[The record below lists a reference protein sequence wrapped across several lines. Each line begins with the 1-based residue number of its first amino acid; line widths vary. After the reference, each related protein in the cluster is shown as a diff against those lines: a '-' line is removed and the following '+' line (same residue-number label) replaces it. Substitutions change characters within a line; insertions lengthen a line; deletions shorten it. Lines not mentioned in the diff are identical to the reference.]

1 MMTTEETGA
10 RIKCRNGP
18 EVKVCYFRHGSEALK
33 APILFE
39 QRLFYAEIFKN
50 FKHGGGEEEKTK
62 AKRFN

>member
-1 MMTTEETGA
+1 MPEEA
-10 RIKCRNGP
+10 
-18 EVKVCYFRHGSEALK
+18 GSESLLLPSRERDLK